1 MRTLLIAA
9 VVVLAASM
17 SHAGA
22 QDARPLAAEAW
33 EIGPLIRGKNYS
45 VGLPPTPAQ
54 QRGGWSFAFPYPS
67 AEQGHVHYLTFRHG
81 PLQGASRI
89 VLRYRIDAAP
99 GVRFVPRENP
109 EQPATVS
116 LYFQRAGDTWSAKR
130 HPNHRWYAPEATMR
144 PLARGVFE
152 ISASLADGNW
162 ISVMGQPASAHPEA
176 FRQALA
182 ETDRVG
188 FVLGS
193 SVARGHGVFATG
205 PARFTLIGFEVR

>member
-1 MRTLLIAA
+1 MGRLSITA
-9 VVVLAASM
+9 VVVLAASL

-22 QDARPLAAEAW
+22 QDAGSMATDAW
-33 EIGPLIRGKNYS
+33 EIGPMIRGKNYS
-45 VGLPPTPAQ
+45 VGLPPTPAP
-54 QRGGWSFAFPYPS
+54 QRRGWSFAFPYPS

-81 PLQGASRI
+81 PLRGASCI

-99 GVRFVPRENP
+99 GVRFIPRENP

-130 HPNHRWYAPEATMR
+130 HPNYRWYAPEATMR
-144 PLARGVFE
+144 PLQRGVFE
-152 ISASLADGNW
+152 ISADLADGNW
-162 ISVMGQPASAHPEA
+162 ISVLGQPASAHPEA
-176 FRQALA
+176 FRQALD

-205 PARFTLIGFEVR
+205 PARFTLISFEVR